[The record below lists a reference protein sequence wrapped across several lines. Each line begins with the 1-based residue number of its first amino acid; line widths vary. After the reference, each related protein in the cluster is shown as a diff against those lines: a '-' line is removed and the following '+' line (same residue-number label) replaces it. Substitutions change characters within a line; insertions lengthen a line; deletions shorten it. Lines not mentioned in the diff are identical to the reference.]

1 MAMLNT
7 DPNPEWSQGAG
18 SAQPADEA
26 ANESAPIETERKKSK
41 KSQGSSNDSAGGLAD
56 TAAAKSLKSAS
67 RAENGNSKTE
77 LVLKKLRLTKGVTIE
92 MLMEVTGWQAHSVR
106 GFLSGI
112 VKKKLALKLVSDIAK
127 DGTRRYRIADSMKDI

>member
-1 MAMLNT
+1 MAMLNA

-18 SAQPADEA
+18 SAQSADETE
-26 ANESAPIETERKKSK
+26 NESAPVESERKESK
-41 KSQGSSNDSAGGLAD
+41 KSQGSSNDSARDLSD
-56 TAAAKSLKSAS
+56 TAAAKSLKSES
-67 RAENGNSKTE
+67 RTESRSSKTE

-92 MLMEVTGWQAHSVR
+92 NLMEITGWQAHSVR

-127 DGTRRYRIADSMKDI
+127 DGTRRYRIADGMKDI